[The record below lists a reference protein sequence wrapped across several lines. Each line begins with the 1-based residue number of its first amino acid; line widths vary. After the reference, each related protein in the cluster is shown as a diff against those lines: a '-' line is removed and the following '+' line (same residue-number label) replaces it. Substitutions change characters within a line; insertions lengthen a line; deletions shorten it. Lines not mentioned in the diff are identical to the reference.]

1 MKYTKSLLFLLFGLV
16 ITACS
21 SEKAEMNDA
30 EKYVAEKFGAEW
42 TSIGLS
48 QTESKTNGKVTENRK
63 FIDIVIKN
71 SSDIDKIMKEQD
83 YAEKRIKNVAQFVL
97 DSVQFGEMSFTPE
110 EIQIEFIKDSGF
122 LIFNNETKQSMSF
135 NLN

>member
-1 MKYTKSLLFLLFGLV
+1 MKYLKSPLFLLVGLFMS
-16 ITACS
+16 ACS
-21 SEKAEMNDA
+21 SEQTEMNDG
-30 EKYVAEKFGAEW
+30 EKYLAEKFGAEW

-71 SSDIDKIMKEQD
+71 SSDIDQIMEEQD

-97 DSVQFGEMSFTPE
+97 DSVQFGEMTFEPE
-110 EIQIEFIKDSGF
+110 EIQVEFIKDNGF
-122 LIFNNETKQSMSF
+122 LFFNNETKQSMSYS
-135 NLN
+135 LN